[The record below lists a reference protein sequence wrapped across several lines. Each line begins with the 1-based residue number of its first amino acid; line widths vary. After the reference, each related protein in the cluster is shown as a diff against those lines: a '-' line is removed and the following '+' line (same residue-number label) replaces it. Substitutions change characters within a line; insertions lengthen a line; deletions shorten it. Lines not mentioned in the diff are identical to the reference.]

1 MKDKIIEQASI
12 SKLLEA
18 MFDESPLA
26 LDEYFDG
33 LSDEDK
39 TFAAGFINGFMW
51 CMMADNDDEQG

>member
-12 SKLLEA
+12 TKLLEA
-18 MFDESPLA
+18 MFDKSPLA
-26 LDEYFDG
+26 LDEYFDK

-51 CMMADNDDEQG
+51 CMMMDDDEE